1 MTNQLT
7 IFLQISSYLAK
18 EVSVVVHFSFSDL
31 KPITTS
37 TKVVTIKIANFIL
50 KADYN
55 DDKKESKVYLLLM
68 RIEYLIFVI
77 FRTIPRTV
85 YLYIIFR
92 YLA

>member
-55 DDKKESKVYLLLM
+55 DDKKVYLLLM